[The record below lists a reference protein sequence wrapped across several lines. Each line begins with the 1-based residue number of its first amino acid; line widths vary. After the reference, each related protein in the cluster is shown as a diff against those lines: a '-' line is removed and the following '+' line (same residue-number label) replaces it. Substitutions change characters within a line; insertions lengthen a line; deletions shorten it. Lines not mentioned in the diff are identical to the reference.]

1 MNITRL
7 LALALG
13 LFIAVP
19 SPAEAAD
26 IRLKVKNKTL
36 GSKKKGETRKSQRQL
51 EIEIDNRDRE
61 AYEGVT
67 VEWIVIAR
75 DIRNRKLSIIS
86 SGSKEI
92 DIPADDEMEI
102 TTSPYSFSKTEGEVH
117 QIEGNRNRPDLQQF
131 KVDPDSGTRY
141 AGYVLV
147 LKKGE
152 EILAEAA
159 TAGMKKRVQP
169 LLKSKK

>member
-1 MNITRL
+1 MNTTRL

-19 SPAEAAD
+19 SLTEAAD

-36 GSKKKGETRKSQRQL
+36 GTKKKGETRKSQRQL

-67 VEWIVIAR
+67 VEWVVIAR
-75 DIRNRKLSIIS
+75 DIRSRKLSIVD
-86 SGSKEI
+86 SGTKEI
-92 DIPADDEMEI
+92 DIPANDEMEV
-102 TTSPYSFSKTEGEVH
+102 TTSPYSFSKTEGEVR
-117 QIEGNRNRPDLQQF
+117 QIEGNRNRPDLPQF
-131 KVDPDSGTRY
+131 QVDPDSGTRY
-141 AGYVLV
+141 AGYILT
-147 LKKGE
+147 LKKGD

-159 TAGMKKRVQP
+159 TAGMKKRIQP